1 MSPQQCGTAVVRRAG
16 GLALAAVLAG
26 AALGFSPPRTETGT
40 AMAACSGELV
50 NQVKMSHG
58 RADFGGD
65 PHLVGA
71 PTGSGRLCW
80 GNGGAI
86 LEGQLYYD
94 DLLKA
99 GCAHITVEFQNA
111 NPTPQRLSL
120 FTQKVCS
127 PGGLRQT
134 SIFSQV
140 AGSTTDRSRRVGRVA
155 IELFISATS
164 TGPRTSVG
172 FKAFSR

>member
-1 MSPQQCGTAVVRRAG
+1 MSPQQRRTAFVRRAG
-16 GLALAAVLAG
+16 GLALVAVLAG
-26 AALGFSPPRTETGT
+26 AAVGFSTPRSEGGAGT
-40 AMAACSGELV
+40 MACSGELV
-50 NQVKMSHG
+50 NQVKMSSG

-65 PHLVGA
+65 PHLAGA

-140 AGSTTDRSRRVGRVA
+140 AGSTTDRSKRVGRVT
-155 IELFISATS
+155 IQLFISATA
-164 TGPRTSVG
+164 TGAKTSVG
-172 FKAFSR
+172 FRAFSR